1 MDGYNQVHLQVFV
14 EVRKHNLV
22 LKCSKAPIDRA
33 EIRNGSTTLC
43 KFLARLVGRIPAGPR
58 QLVLGY
64 APPLP
69 SILLSSGSFLSLSL
83 LKVFRLSL
91 SPIRLSF
98 HKYILPSQAIGQWL
112 SPPLFSG
119 SLLSLLKKCLYFI
132 NRFCSYFSTS
142 VSQSNFPSIKRPW
155 IQHLRHMS

>member
-64 APPLP
+64 APPPLYP
-69 SILLSSGSFLSLSL
+69 PILW
-83 LKVFRLSL
+83 
-91 SPIRLSF
+91 I
-98 HKYILPSQAIGQWL
+98 ILIVILTEG
-112 SPPLFSG
+112 
-119 SLLSLLKKCLYFI
+119 I
-132 NRFCSYFSTS
+132 
-142 VSQSNFPSIKRPW
+142 
-155 IQHLRHMS
+155 

>member
-1 MDGYNQVHLQVFV
+1 MDSYNQVHIKVYVGFNRKGV

-64 APPLP
+64 APPLYP
-69 SILLSSGSFLSLSL
+69 PILW
-83 LKVFRLSL
+83 
-91 SPIRLSF
+91 I
-98 HKYILPSQAIGQWL
+98 ILIAIL
-112 SPPLFSG
+112 
-119 SLLSLLKKCLYFI
+119 
-132 NRFCSYFSTS
+132 
-142 VSQSNFPSIKRPW
+142 
-155 IQHLRHMS
+155 